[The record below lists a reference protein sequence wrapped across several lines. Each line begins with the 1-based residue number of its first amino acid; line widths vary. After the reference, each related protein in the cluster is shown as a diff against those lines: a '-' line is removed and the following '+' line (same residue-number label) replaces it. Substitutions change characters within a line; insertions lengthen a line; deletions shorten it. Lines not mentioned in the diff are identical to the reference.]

1 MRANGTDATA
11 AKSVCSEAPPPAAEP
26 QQRQQRPASRAGD
39 ARPTSRAALRSSQGR
54 RAPAEPHVA
63 EADYADERVAVTDQP
78 EGDRVMVCSQF
89 AALLLDADATEPAN
103 GHTVGGE
110 KEEAG

>member
-1 MRANGTDATA
+1 MRATGVDAPAT
-11 AKSVCSEAPPPAAEP
+11 KSVCSEAPPPAAEP
-26 QQRQQRPASRAGD
+26 QPQQQRPASRAAD

-54 RAPAEPHVA
+54 RAPAEPRSA
-63 EADYADERVAVTDQP
+63 EADYGDERAVVADQP
-78 EGDRVMVCSQF
+78 DGDRVMVCSQF

-103 GHTVGGE
+103 GQIVGGE